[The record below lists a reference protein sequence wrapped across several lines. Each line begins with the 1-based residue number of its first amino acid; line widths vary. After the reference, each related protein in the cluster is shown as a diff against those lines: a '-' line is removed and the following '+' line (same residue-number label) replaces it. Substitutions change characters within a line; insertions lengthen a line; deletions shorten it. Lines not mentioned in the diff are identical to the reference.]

1 MRKTLSVV
9 QDGMKIDWDAVI
21 PVDDGSALAADVF
34 RPNDDRQHP
43 VLLAAGP
50 YGKGL
55 AFLVGFP
62 HQWHELSTNHADAL
76 ADSSNKY
83 QVWEYPDPE
92 VWVKHGYAV
101 VRVDTRGAGCS
112 PGKIDFFSPREA
124 CDLYEAIEWAGVQPW
139 STGKVGLLGISYL
152 ASNQWQ
158 VAALAPP
165 HLAAICPWE
174 GACDYYREYTHSGG
188 IVSEFF
194 PSWKP
199 YQIDTVQY
207 GNEKSFANPNNGRRV
222 SGDEVISEEQRRVS
236 AIDIGRVL
244 NEHPLDDQFYRDRS
258 AKIADIRVPLLS
270 CANWGGTALHSRGN
284 FEGYLHAGS
293 EQKWLEVHG
302 LEHWT
307 EFYTKYGRDIQLR
320 FFDYFLKGVENGWDK
335 QPPVQFKVRTV
346 DGFIVR
352 HENEWPLARTDWT
365 PLTLN
370 LSHLGLG
377 GEEDSNIQKVSF
389 KARSGGIRLTS
400 EPFAM
405 ETEITGPVALRLYVS
420 SSTPDADIFAT
431 LNLLTP
437 IGEEVLFAGAS
448 DPRTPLTQG
457 WLRLSHR
464 KTDPAKSR
472 PWRPWHSHDQL
483 EPLLPGEAY
492 GVDIEI
498 WPTSI
503 VVPVGYR
510 LALTLQGQDYD
521 HGLPQRTPAYGR
533 ELFGSGPFWHEHP
546 GDRDKAQYDGITTL
560 VSKEG
565 ARPFLLVPVIPP
577 AGGLDRNGN
586 LGAV

>member
-1 MRKTLSVV
+1 MRRTLSVV
-9 QDGMKIDWDAVI
+9 QDGMKIDWDAV
-21 PVDDGSALAADVF
+21 VATDDGSVLVADVF
-34 RPNDDRQHP
+34 RPNDDKPHP

-55 AFLVGFP
+55 PFSVGFP
-62 HQWHELSTNHADAL
+62 HQWQELSTNHADAL

-83 QVWEYPDPE
+83 QVWEYADPE
-92 VWVKHGYAV
+92 VWVKQGYAV

-112 PGKIDFFSPREA
+112 PGKIDFFSPREIR
-124 CDLYEAIEWAGVQPW
+124 DLYDAIEWAGTQPW
-139 STGKVGLLGISYL
+139 SSGRVGLLGISYL
-152 ASNQWQ
+152 ASNQWL

-174 GACDYYREYTHSGG
+174 GSSDYYREYTHSGG

-199 YQIDTVQY
+199 FQIDTVQY
-207 GNEKSFANPNNGRRV
+207 GNEKSVINPNNGRRV
-222 SGDEVISEEQRRVS
+222 SGDEVISEERLRAS
-236 AIDIGRVL
+236 AIDIGRVI
-244 NEHPLDDQFYRDRS
+244 NEHPLDDHYYRDRS
-258 AKIADIRVPLLS
+258 AKLSDIRVPLLS

-284 FEGYLHAGS
+284 FEGYLQAGS

-320 FFDYFLKGVENGWDK
+320 FFDHFLKGLDNGWDK
-335 QPPVQFKVRTV
+335 QPPVQLKVRTV
-346 DGFIVR
+346 DGFFIR

-370 LSHLGLG
+370 LSRLGLG
-377 GEEDSNIQKVSF
+377 GGGDSKIAEVSF
-389 KARSGGIRLTS
+389 KARSGGIRLTT
-400 EPFAM
+400 EPFLK

-420 SSTPDADIFAT
+420 SSTSDADIFAT

-437 IGEEVLFAGAS
+437 TGEEVLFASAS
-448 DPRTPLTQG
+448 DPHAPVTQG

-464 KTDPAKSR
+464 RTDAAKSR
-472 PWRPWHSHDQL
+472 PWRPWHSHDQV
-483 EPLLPGEAY
+483 EPLVPGVVY
-492 GVDIEI
+492 CIDIEI

-521 HGLPQRTPAYGR
+521 HGLPQRSLAYGR

-546 GDRDKAQYDGITTL
+546 GDRDKPQYDGITTL
-560 VSKEG
+560 ISKEG
-565 ARPFLLVPVIPP
+565 ARPFLLVPII
-577 AGGLDRNGN
+577 
-586 LGAV
+586 